1 MNTTTK
7 VVMALPPVIISC
19 LLFYFRNDLMPP
31 DGDPQPQEPST
42 QTIVA
47 PQEKPSQEDAS
58 NGSEG
63 IVETKDAPKEK
74 AEDAPVENTTQM
86 EESITP
92 KSGTELLKETAPT
105 LSENPLWLAFAQHPN
120 ALDVFVKATEQLAN
134 GNRPLAVAT
143 LEFLPKPSPFRADKT
158 ADGSYIIS
166 QETEQRFAPVLEAIF
181 SIPAEKAAEFIGKLE
196 PDLDAIVHDKFGY
209 PPETTFKKL
218 YLDALTTIL
227 TTPVPEKPLSLV
239 RLTDT
244 LYKYAIPELEE
255 LSEAQKFILR
265 LGIANQTKLAD
276 YARELW
282 KKQ

>member
-19 LLFYFRNDLMPP
+19 LLFYFRNDLMPEP
-31 DGDPQPQEPST
+31 DPQPQEPST

-47 PQEKPSQEDAS
+47 PQENPSQENSS

-63 IVETKDAPKEK
+63 TVEAQDAPKEK
-74 AEDAPVENTTQM
+74 TEDASVETTSQAD
-86 EESITP
+86 EPAKP
-92 KSGTELLKETAPT
+92 KSGAELLKEVAPT
-105 LSENPLWLAFAQHPN
+105 LSDNPLWLAFAKHPE
-120 ALDVFVKATEQLAN
+120 ALNVFAKATEQLAN

-158 ADGSYIIS
+158 DDGSYVIS

-181 SIPAEKAAEFIGKLE
+181 SIPADKAAELIKQLE
-196 PDLDAIVHDKFGY
+196 PDLDAVIHDKFGY

-218 YLDALTTIL
+218 YLDSLTTIL
-227 TTPVPEKPLSLV
+227 TTPVPEKPLQLV
-239 RLTDT
+239 KLTDT

-265 LGIANQTKLAD
+265 LGIANQTKLAN

>member
-19 LLFYFRNDLMPP
+19 LLFYFRNDLMPEP
-31 DGDPQPQEPST
+31 DPQPQEPST
-42 QTIVA
+42 QTTVA
-47 PQEKPSQEDAS
+47 PKPSQEDS
-58 NGSEG
+58 SSGSEG
-63 IVETKDAPKEK
+63 TVEAPDAPKEK
-74 AEDAPVENTTQM
+74 TEDASAETTSQGD
-86 EESITP
+86 EPAKP
-92 KSGTELLKETAPT
+92 KSGAELLKDTAPT
-105 LSENPLWLAFAQHPN
+105 LSENPLWLAFAKHPE
-120 ALDVFVKATEQLAN
+120 ALNVFAKATEQLAN

-158 ADGSYIIS
+158 NDGSYVIS

-181 SIPAEKAAEFIGKLE
+181 SIPADKAAELIKQLE
-196 PDLDAIVHDKFGY
+196 PDLDAVIHDKFGY

-218 YLDALTTIL
+218 YLDSLTTIL
-227 TTPVPEKPLSLV
+227 TTPVPEKPLQLV
-239 RLTDT
+239 KLTDT

-265 LGIANQTKLAD
+265 LGIANQTKLAN